1 MYVKHG
7 ADTTDAWLRQPNQV
21 KSAILKGSV
30 IFWMT
35 ALRES
40 IAETLSTSTICLSEA
55 KAVVAVR
62 KSWASLVLQD

>member
-21 KSAILKGSV
+21 KSAILRGCV
-30 IFWMT
+30 IFLMT

-40 IAETLSTSTICLSEA
+40 IAETLSTLTICLSKA
-55 KAVVAVR
+55 RAVVVVR
-62 KSWASLVLQD
+62 KS

>member
-1 MYVKHG
+1 
-7 ADTTDAWLRQPNQV
+7 
-21 KSAILKGSV
+21 
-30 IFWMT
+30 MT

-62 KSWASLVLQD
+62 KS